1 MGIGGCRA
9 GAEGRIGYASRGRF
23 GILTFASGVLHCLG
37 IWNEPLDDKIK
48 QLLQQL
54 GTAIN
59 DSISSSEDVNE
70 HIQRIRDEGYN
81 LYVVLDATI
90 GLNRLGDEEET
101 PAPDPAAGMLVKSD
115 KQVQFRIDVNDL
127 AMLRAMGIDPTRKV
141 RGARRVEPLAATSDD
156 E

>member
-1 MGIGGCRA
+1 
-9 GAEGRIGYASRGRF
+9 
-23 GILTFASGVLHCLG
+23 
-37 IWNEPLDDKIK
+37 LDDKIK

-90 GLNRLGDEEET
+90 GLNRLGEDDET
-101 PAPDPAAGMLVKSD
+101 PAPNPAAGMLVKSD
-115 KQVQFRIDVNDL
+115 REVQFRIDVNDL

-141 RGARRVEPLAATSDD
+141 RGARRPEPLAATNDD

>member
-1 MGIGGCRA
+1 M
-9 GAEGRIGYASRGRF
+9 
-23 GILTFASGVLHCLG
+23 
-37 IWNEPLDDKIK
+37 DDKIK
-48 QLLQQL
+48 QLLQKL

-59 DSISSSEDVNE
+59 ESISSSEDVNE
-70 HIQRIRDEGYN
+70 HMQRIRDEGYN

-115 KQVQFRIDVNDL
+115 RQVQFRIDVNDL

-141 RGARRVEPLAATSDD
+141 RGARRVEPLAASSDD